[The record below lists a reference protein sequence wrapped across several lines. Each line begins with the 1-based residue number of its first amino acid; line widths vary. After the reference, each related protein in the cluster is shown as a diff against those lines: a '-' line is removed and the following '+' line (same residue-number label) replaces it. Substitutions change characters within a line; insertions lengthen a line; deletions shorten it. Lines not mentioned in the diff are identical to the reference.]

1 MTDELSDRDYQNLAR
16 FRYALRTFL
25 RFSEDAARDADLT
38 PAQHQ
43 LLLAIRGWVGPG
55 APTVTD
61 IAEILQLRAN
71 STVELVNR
79 AVRAGLVHK
88 AVAADDRRRHELALT
103 PLGHTKLRSLSVLHR
118 RELRRFRREL
128 TDILT
133 ELD

>member
-103 PLGHTKLRSLSVLHR
+103 PLGHTTLRSLSVLHR